1 MNKKRLKKCFC
12 KYRLRTKL
20 QSTYHRIC
28 QRLYPNSSD
37 KPKDPWYQSHC
48 MLICSILP
56 KANHILT
63 LFSVIGSSHCKISTI
78 YPEIGKHKETS
89 PRKHILSSFFLFLSA
104 QLRKGKKEQ
113 QTKHKT
119 QRASIFLGNQK
130 ILSTFFI
137 LLCILYTNLIRLLK
151 HARKNIDKKASKRK
165 ENKMQITQKKCE
177 INMQTEKLNDFFI
190 QIWSHKAGSWSRWV
204 CRNTRFGIHNVIP
217 N

>member
-63 LFSVIGSSHCKISTI
+63 LFSVIGNSHCKISTI
-78 YPEIGKHKETS
+78 YPEIGKHIETS
-89 PRKHILSSFFLFLSA
+89 PRRHILSSFFCFYHKAA
-104 QLRKGKKEQ
+104 QLRRGKKEQ
-113 QTKHKT
+113 QTKHKKPLFT
-119 QRASIFLGNQK
+119 E
-130 ILSTFFI
+130 
-137 LLCILYTNLIRLLK
+137 
-151 HARKNIDKKASKRK
+151 ASKRFYPHFLFYFVYY
-165 ENKMQITQKKCE
+165 T
-177 INMQTEKLNDFFI
+177 L
-190 QIWSHKAGSWSRWV
+190 IWSDFWSMREKILTRKLLRRRKTK
-204 CRNTRFGIHNVIP
+204 CR
-217 N
+217 